1 MNVSH
6 EHRMVWWTKPNMGE
20 KVIAS
25 SLKDHNFH
33 NFVDRLE
40 TNSLSKHNFSL
51 RNEIPENC
59 QNYLLTISVRNP
71 YFQIINY
78 YLDVSVYNWKLKT
91 VSMDNFK
98 GKMNK
103 WVKEIFS
110 VQKEVLLD
118 TNNLLQGI
126 LPYRNLPY
134 TPHFVLKYENMFDD
148 LSKLPFIDR
157 ENLFLNEN
165 LMVDNSRFE
174 VNTLTFENAQLIY
187 KIHKKTFEDFGYEP
201 FSFTNQ
207 ELTLK
212 QKVDFMHT

>member
-20 KVIAS
+20 KIVAS
-25 SLKDHNFH
+25 SFKDHNFI
-33 NFVDRLE
+33 NFGDKLE
-40 TNSLSKHNFSL
+40 TNLFSKDNFSL
-51 RNEIPENC
+51 RNEIPESC
-59 QNYLLTISVRNP
+59 QDYLLTISVRNP

-98 GKMNK
+98 KKLNK
-103 WVKEIFS
+103 WVGEIFS

-134 TPHFVLKYENMFDD
+134 TPHFVIKYENMFED
-148 LSKLPFIDR
+148 LSNLPFIDR

-174 VNTLTFENAQLIY
+174 VNTLTSENAQLIY
-187 KIHKKTFEDFGYEP
+187 KIHKKTFEDFGYDP
-201 FSFTNQ
+201 FSFTDQ

-212 QKVDFMHT
+212 EKVDFIHT